1 MPRYDVPKYAPDNDY
16 SEPEYALSHPKTI
29 ILINRLVNLVK
40 LTELLNRA
48 TEVLITAAIGFGLM
62 IISSR
67 TFEIGAGM
75 TSVSVFW
82 TLVNMY
88 RCYKLKKKL

>member
-1 MPRYDVPKYAPDNDY
+1 MPRYDVPKYAPANDY

-40 LTELLNRA
+40 LTELLK
-48 TEVLITAAIGFGLM
+48 
-62 IISSR
+62 
-67 TFEIGAGM
+67 
-75 TSVSVFW
+75 VSVFW